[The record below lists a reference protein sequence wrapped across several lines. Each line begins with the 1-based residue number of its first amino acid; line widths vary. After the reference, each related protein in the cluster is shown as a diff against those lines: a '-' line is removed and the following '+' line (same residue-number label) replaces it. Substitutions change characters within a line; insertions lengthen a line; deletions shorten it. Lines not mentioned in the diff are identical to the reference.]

1 MDLIV
6 TQASKFSFIRG
17 YKGHRSP
24 APIQPEQRIIV
35 FDRNN
40 ECQEDFI
47 QVESVTHL
55 NALIRSDQ
63 GQPIKIAYK
72 GQTESDFREWMAS
85 VLHLD
90 NCLAL
95 VSMPTYDV
103 PRPKTYVCGGLLCA

>member
-1 MDLIV
+1 MDLTV
-6 TQASKFSFIRG
+6 TQTSKISFIRG
-17 YKGHRSP
+17 YKGSFSP

-40 ECQEDFI
+40 ECLEDFI
-47 QVESVTHL
+47 QVESLTHL

-95 VSMPTYDV
+95 ATPPNQHTTHVIC
-103 PRPKTYVCGGLLCA
+103 RGCLCA